1 MCFSHSSFQM
11 ASSALPAGSGTSSS
25 TAVGV
30 LALSELSEPEF
41 GGPSLVLTVGRRF
54 LNWSVM
60 RQRVKFRSQA
70 LNEPCAGSALKLC
83 MLLHTDIT
91 VSCTTSWASGWVR
104 PDLIATP

>member
-30 LALSELSEPEF
+30 VALSELSEPEF
-41 GGPSLVLTVGRRF
+41 GGSSLVLTVGRRF

-70 LNEPCAGSALKLC
+70 FERA
-83 MLLHTDIT
+83 MLRVRLEILHAFAHRHHGFLHDILGF
-91 VSCTTSWASGWVR
+91 WLG
-104 PDLIATP
+104 